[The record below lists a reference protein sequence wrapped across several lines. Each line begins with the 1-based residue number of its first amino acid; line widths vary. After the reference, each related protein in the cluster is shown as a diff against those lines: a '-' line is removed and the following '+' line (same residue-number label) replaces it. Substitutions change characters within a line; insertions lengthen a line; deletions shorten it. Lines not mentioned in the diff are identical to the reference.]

1 MSRVVYICDSAAQ
14 SARQEDGRR
23 DGHGGPVMRTG
34 QFETR
39 EFAERRARVKAAMS
53 KTGFDL
59 LVVCDPANMDYLTGY
74 KGWSFYVPQA
84 VLVHA
89 AEDKPIW
96 IGRGQD
102 AGAARITTDLPDAGI
117 VPYPDDYVQN
127 RRKHPM
133 NFVADYIR
141 GRGWQRAAIGVE
153 ADGYYFSM
161 RAGDAL
167 RTDLPDARLR
177 DCDHLVNWVRIVKS
191 PAEIAHM
198 REAARLVE
206 AAMQTAI
213 DRIASGV
220 RQCDAVADIYHAQV
234 AGTPE
239 FGGDY
244 TAICPLLPTGE
255 GTGTPHLT
263 WSDAPF
269 KRGEATIIELAGSR
283 KGYHCPMARTVH
295 LGQPPQRLADTA
307 KVVVEG
313 LHAALGA
320 VRPGATC
327 AQVEAA
333 WRRVIARHGIV
344 KDSRIG
350 YSIGIG
356 YPPDWGEHT
365 ASLRPGDDTVL
376 QPNMTF
382 HCIPGI
388 WQDGWGI
395 EISAAFVVTDRG
407 ADRFSNFPDEL
418 VVKT

>member
-1 MSRVVYICDSAAQ
+1 MGLHGLRKSTVTVAQ
-14 SARQEDGRR
+14 FDAREY
-23 DGHGGPVMRTG
+23 
-34 QFETR
+34 
-39 EFAERRARVKAAMS
+39 AERQARVKAAMS
-53 KTGFDL
+53 RAGFDL
-59 LVVCDPANMDYLTGY
+59 LVLCDPANMDYLTGY

-84 VLVHA
+84 VLVHI
-89 AEDKPIW
+89 AEEKPVW

-102 AGAARITTDLPDAGI
+102 AAAAHMTTDLPAGNI

-127 RRKHPM
+127 RAKHPM
-133 NFVADYIR
+133 NFAANYIR
-141 GRGWQRAAIGVE
+141 TRRWQRASIGLE
-153 ADGYYFSM
+153 ADAHYFSM

-167 RTDLPDARLR
+167 RADLPQARFG

-191 PAEIAHM
+191 EAEIAHM

-206 AAMQTAI
+206 GAMQVAV
-213 DRIASGV
+213 DRIAPGV

-234 AGTPE
+234 AGTPR

-244 TAICPLLPTGE
+244 TAICPLLPTGP

-269 KRGEATIIELAGSR
+269 RSGEATIIELAGSR
-283 KGYHCPMARTVH
+283 KGYHCPMARTIH
-295 LGQPPQRLADTA
+295 LGRPPQRLADAA

-313 LHAALGA
+313 LHAALDA
-320 VRPGATC
+320 ARPGAMC
-327 AQVEAA
+327 QDVEAA
-333 WRRVIARHGIV
+333 WRAVIARHGIV

-356 YPPDWGEHT
+356 YPPDWGEQT
-365 ASLRPGDDTVL
+365 ASLRPGDRTVL

-382 HCIPGI
+382 HCIPGV

-395 EISAAFVVTDRG
+395 EISAPFLVTPGG
-407 ADRFSNFPDEL
+407 AERFSNFPDEL
-418 VVKT
+418 VVKS